1 MTNLESTIKHRH
13 HFADKGLSNQ
23 SYVFPIVM
31 YGCESWTMKKAEHQK
46 IEAFKL
52 WC

>member
-13 HFADKGLSNQ
+13 HIADKGLSNQ